1 VKAVVVGAGVG
12 GLGTALALRAMGM
25 QVTVLEQAGEL
36 REAGAGLGLASNG
49 VAVLDRLGLGAETRR
64 RSAVARR
71 VLVRRRDG
79 KVLSAVELDE
89 AHAMLGIHRAELQA
103 VLVGALDRDA
113 IRLAARVHKVG
124 QTAERAWVELATGE
138 RHEADVVVGADGIRS
153 TVRSAVA
160 GGLGPAYAGYVGWRA
175 VTTASEPSL
184 AETMS
189 ESWGCGH
196 RFGLVP
202 LGNGRLYW
210 FVSEAASEPEEPTL
224 RRPKHEFQKLVA
236 GWHEPIEAAVASTAE
251 ESIAGLGIY
260 HVPRLKRWSA
270 GRVTLVGDA
279 AHAITPDVSQGA
291 SLALEDGYVLAAALG
306 ETRDVAGALRGYEA
320 RRRKRALAIA
330 QLSRRLGRIA
340 QTDRPLLCRLR
351 DTAFLL
357 TPDAVSRR
365 QLARMVDYE
374 LPLL

>member
-1 VKAVVVGAGVG
+1 MVGAGVG